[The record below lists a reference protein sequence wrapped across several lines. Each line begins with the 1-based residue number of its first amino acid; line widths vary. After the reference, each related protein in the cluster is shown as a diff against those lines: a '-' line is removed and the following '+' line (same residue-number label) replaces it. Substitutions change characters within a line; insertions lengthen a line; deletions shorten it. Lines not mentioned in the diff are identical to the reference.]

1 MSDKTKVDDG
11 GLKLFVWSGFCP
23 DYTDGL
29 AFAVAETEDEARKM
43 IGKARGFD
51 PFEWGDL
58 TVHSLAEK
66 VAFAVSGGS

>member
-1 MSDKTKVDDG
+1 MSDQAKIDDG

-29 AFAVAETEDEARKM
+29 AFAVAKTEDEARQM
-43 IGKARGFD
+43 IGKERGFD

-58 TVHSLAEK
+58 SIHSLTEK
-66 VAFAVSGGS
+66 VAFAVSGGD